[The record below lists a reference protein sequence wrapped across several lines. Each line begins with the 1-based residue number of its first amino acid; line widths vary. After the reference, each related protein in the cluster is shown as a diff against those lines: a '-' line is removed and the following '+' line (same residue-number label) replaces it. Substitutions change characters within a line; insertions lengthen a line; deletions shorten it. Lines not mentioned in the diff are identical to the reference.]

1 MTPLETAAT
10 HVTPGSLR
18 PSPIVFYNEAHGHG
32 MTTYHNHH
40 GAGGGGLH
48 PSAEVHGA
56 HPTSHFLG
64 SQIVVGV
71 SPSANGSGRVTAG
84 SATNGVG
91 KASKKHG
98 NKHGGK
104 RLSNRIIEAS
114 LCVFL
119 SLCVSLAGLF
129 LGLLYQPLLL
139 IVFACGLVALLAYL
153 CYGFVHYKRS
163 WRRRNSGLASYWAG
177 HRKISVVS
185 VDRMPTINEVLI
197 EDNVSITKGLPEE
210 TWSGKT
216 FVVQN
221 GSTSPES

>member
-10 HVTPGSLR
+10 HITPGSLR
-18 PSPIVFYNEAHGHG
+18 PSPIIFYNETHGGRG
-32 MTTYHNHH
+32 MTTYHNHNIH
-40 GAGGGGLH
+40 GGPGGSISH
-48 PSAEVHGA
+48 PLTEVHGA
-56 HPTSHFLG
+56 HPTNHFLG

-71 SPSANGSGRVTAG
+71 NASANGSGRVTAG
-84 SATNGVG
+84 SASNGVG
-91 KASKKHG
+91 KKQGKNHG
-98 NKHGGK
+98 
-104 RLSNRIIEAS
+104 RRFSNRIIEAS

-139 IVFACGLVALLAYL
+139 IVFACGLVALVAYL

-216 FVVQN
+216 FVVRN
-221 GSTSPES
+221 GNASPES

>member
-1 MTPLETAAT
+1 MTPLETPAT
-10 HVTPGSLR
+10 HITPGSFR
-18 PSPIVFYNEAHGHG
+18 PSPIIFYNETHGGNGMAACHNQKGHG
-32 MTTYHNHH
+32 
-40 GAGGGGLH
+40 GLGGTLLH
-48 PSAEVHGA
+48 PPTEVHGA
-56 HPTSHFLG
+56 HPTNHFLG

-84 SATNGVG
+84 GASNGVG
-91 KASKKHG
+91 KKQSKKQ
-98 NKHGGK
+98 GG
-104 RLSNRIIEAS
+104 RRFSNRIIEAS

-119 SLCVSLAGLF
+119 SLCISLAGLF

-139 IVFACGLVALLAYL
+139 IVFACGLVALVAYL
-153 CYGFVHYKRS
+153 CYGFIHYKRS

-216 FVVQN
+216 FVVRN
-221 GSTSPES
+221 ASPDS

>member
-1 MTPLETAAT
+1 MVDKSFRALLHQQLKPN
-10 HVTPGSLR
+10 VGWIIQGVN
-18 PSPIVFYNEAHGHG
+18 PSI
-32 MTTYHNHH
+32 
-40 GAGGGGLH
+40 
-48 PSAEVHGA
+48 
-56 HPTSHFLG
+56 
-64 SQIVVGV
+64 
-71 SPSANGSGRVTAG
+71 NGSGRVASSGANSSTA
-84 SATNGVG
+84 
-91 KASKKHG
+91 KARSKKKDG
-98 NKHGGK
+98 
-104 RLSNRIIEAS
+104 RAFSSRIIEAS
-114 LCVFL
+114 LCVCL
-119 SLCVSLAGLF
+119 SLCVSLTGLF

-139 IVFACGLVALLAYL
+139 IVFACGLVALVAYL

-221 GSTSPES
+221 RSASSES

>member
-48 PSAEVHGA
+48 PSAEVHGG

-216 FVVQN
+216 FVVPN
-221 GSTSPES
+221 GSASPES

>member
-1 MTPLETAAT
+1 MTPLETAAI

-18 PSPIVFYNEAHGHG
+18 PSPIIFYNEPHGNG
-32 MTTYHNHH
+32 MTTYHNQH
-40 GAGGGGLH
+40 GHGPGAGGLH

-84 SATNGVG
+84 SATSGAG
-91 KASKKHG
+91 KKRG
-98 NKHGGK
+98 TKHGGK

-119 SLCVSLAGLF
+119 SLCVSLAGLL

-221 GSTSPES
+221 GTASPES